1 MATLFPIIII
11 TITSFMFHVPLHYN
25 HFPSTLAFFFSF
37 WLRPTHGLASGGK
50 GGGCVSVLLSRL
62 RRPFGR

>member
-25 HFPSTLAFFFSF
+25 HFPSTLAFFF
-37 WLRPTHGLASGGK
+37 
-50 GGGCVSVLLSRL
+50 
-62 RRPFGR
+62 PFGCGQRMAWLLEAKAAAV